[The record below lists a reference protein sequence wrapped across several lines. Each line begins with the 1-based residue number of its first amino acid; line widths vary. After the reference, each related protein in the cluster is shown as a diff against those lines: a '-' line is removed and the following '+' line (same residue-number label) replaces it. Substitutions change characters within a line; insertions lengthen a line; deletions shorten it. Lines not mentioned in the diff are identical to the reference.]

1 MAEIAFLVGVLVW
14 AAFLSMWM
22 AIRPVSST
30 GVIKD
35 RLGLGGEQVPLTVD
49 ELELQGPF
57 TQRVLM
63 PMMQRLIRM
72 AGRLAPQRNVERLR
86 HDLTVAGNPYGLTVT
101 DFLGIRFIAGLFGA
115 GVGLLGLLL
124 GSGSTKA
131 LMLPAVMG
139 VLGFYLPNL
148 WLKMRMSARRNEIL
162 RALPD
167 ALDMLTI
174 AVDAGLGF
182 DASLLKIGERWD
194 HALAREFGRVVGEVR
209 LGKTR
214 AEALRDMADRVD
226 VPDLSNFVA
235 VLIQA
240 EQLGLTIAKILHTQ
254 SAQLRIRRR
263 QRAEEQARKAPI
275 KMLFPLVFLIFPA
288 MFAVILGPAV
298 PLFMELFTVFGG

>member
-1 MAEIAFLVGVLVW
+1 MFEIAALVGAL
-14 AAFLSMWM
+14 AAAGFLCIWI
-22 AIRPVSST
+22 ALRPVPAT
-30 GVIKD
+30 KVIED
-35 RLGLGGEQVPLTVD
+35 RMGAKHQVPRRVE
-49 ELELQGPF
+49 ELELQAPF
-57 TQRVLM
+57 SQRVLA
-63 PMMQRLIRM
+63 PLFQRVIR
-72 AGRLAPQRNVERLR
+72 AAARLAPHRNVERLR

-101 DFLGIRFIAGLFGA
+101 DFLGIRFLAGVLGA
-115 GVGLLGLLL
+115 GLGLLL
-124 GSGSTKA
+124 MAVSGSTRAA
-131 LMLPAVMG
+131 LFP
-139 VLGFYLPNL
+139 VLLGFMGFYLPNF
-148 WLKMRMSARRNEIL
+148 WLKMRMSARQNEIV

-182 DASLLKIGERWD
+182 DAALLKIGEKWD
-194 HALAREFGRVVGEVR
+194 HALAQEFNRVVTEIR

-214 AEALRDMADRVD
+214 REALRDMADRLD

-240 EQLGLTIAKILHTQ
+240 EQLGLGIAKVLHTQ
-254 SAQLRIRRR
+254 SEQLRIRRR

-298 PLFMELFTVFGG
+298 PLFLELFQSMG